1 MAIWCCRRR
10 GVVADFATAMRRD
23 DIRLAGHETQA
34 NGSKSSQ
41 EPAWKLIQSWHDSEY
56 IK

>member
-1 MAIWCCRRR
+1 MAVWCCRRS

-41 EPAWKLIQSWHDSEY
+41 KPAWKSIQSWHDSEY